1 MLAKL
6 LLRRGLG
13 RVAVADIAAAKLR
26 LAGKVVPS
34 EIKLIDSSEEDLQ
47 ERTEKFTQGKGFE
60 LVVVA
65 CSSLEAQEQAPHL
78 IGLYGKIL
86 YFAGLPPG
94 RTSIRFSRYRLKQIN
109 KAFRNAI
116 TGDTLKT
123 IIEP

>member
-13 RVAVADIAAAKLR
+13 HVAVAR
-26 LAGKVVPS
+26 
-34 EIKLIDSSEEDLQ
+34 SSP
-47 ERTEKFTQGKGFE
+47 
-60 LVVVA
+60 
-65 CSSLEAQEQAPHL
+65 EAQEQAPQL
-78 IGLYGKIL
+78 VGLYGKIL

-94 RTSIRFSRYRLKQIN
+94 RTSIRIDSNALHNKLASVHGTYGSTLYQNREAMKVIASGFPRGICDSRYPLEQIN
-109 KAFRNAI
+109 EAFQKAI